1 MGTRYKNRV
10 CGECEHFAYL
20 DDGKG
25 GIEAVCLIRK
35 GKGPHGRMVVECE
48 CQQPACSR
56 FLLCDESREVE
67 GLPSIAQVRAKREA
81 ARQRKIAELAKLPPM
96 FPQFATE
103 GAMQ

>member
-1 MGTRYKNRV
+1 MSRYENRD

-35 GKGPHGRMVVECE
+35 GKGPQGKMIVECE

-56 FLLCDESREVE
+56 FLLCDFARESE
-67 GLPSIAQVRAKREA
+67 GLPSIAAMRAKREA
-81 ARQRKIAELAKLPPM
+81 AKKRKQEELAKLPPM
-96 FPQFATE
+96 FPQFDTKGE
-103 GAMQ
+103 SK